1 VPIGTIKSRAS
12 ALARQGKIQARP
24 KGGAYPH
31 QRHQAAMEPVQAPV
45 QSRAEQGGAV
55 QNSAEQPQTALEPVR
70 ITRYTMGYEYLT
82 AINQTNTDSYT
93 QQPDDHRVSDF

>member
-1 VPIGTIKSRAS
+1 MFVPLHKVG
-12 ALARQGKIQARP
+12 
-24 KGGAYPH
+24 
-31 QRHQAAMEPVQAPV
+31 
-45 QSRAEQGGAV
+45 
-55 QNSAEQPQTALEPVR
+55 LEPVR